1 MPNRIYKY
9 RDFSNRT
16 LEMVVNDSLYYA
28 HPSTFNDPLECHPLL
43 ETDLNETELEKI
55 LRNLVKER
63 VRAKMSVA
71 AKTMKLNGP
80 KMRDY
85 IERHSHWEADKSVA
99 EVEYNATNPDYDS
112 GDAKNHLFRHSIETE
127 LRQQYDRGVVS
138 FAEQETCP
146 LMWSHYGSQHRGI
159 CIGYSVPDA
168 AKDELHKVRYGGS
181 RLVKASQVSAML
193 DESDIA
199 RAQVDEAVLLRKA
212 ENWSYEQEWRLIG
225 RCGVHDS
232 PLELEEI
239 VFGMRCSNSTKYAVM
254 RALEGRD
261 KLVKFYEMRADTKTF
276 DLEKEEL
283 CYDDQ
288 LFVEFPR
295 RSLTTIEAFQD
306 FSAEISSAKA
316 E

>member
-1 MPNRIYKY
+1 
-9 RDFSNRT
+9 
-16 LEMVVNDSLYYA
+16 MVVNDELYYA

-55 LRNLVKER
+55 LWNLVKQR
-63 VRAKMSVA
+63 VGAKMSVA
-71 AKTMKLNGP
+71 AKTMKLQGP
-80 KMRDY
+80 KMQDY
-85 IERHSHWEADKSVA
+85 IERHSHWEADQSIA
-99 EVEYNATNPDYDS
+99 EVEYNATNPEYTS
-112 GDAKNHLFRHSIETE
+112 GDAKTHLFRYSIETE
-127 LRQQYDRGVVS
+127 LRRQYDRGIVS

-159 CIGYSVPDA
+159 CIGYSVPAA
-168 AKDELHKVRYGGS
+168 AKDNLHKVRYGGS

-225 RCGVHDS
+225 RCGVHYS

-239 VFGMRCSNSTKYAVM
+239 VFGMRCSDSAKYAVM
-254 RALEGRD
+254 RALEGRN
-261 KLVKFYEMRADTKTF
+261 KPVEFYEIRADTKTF
-276 DLEKEEL
+276 EL
-283 CYDDQ
+283 RKTELGYDDQ

-295 RSLTTIEAFQD
+295 RSLAHIEAFQD
-306 FSAEISSAKA
+306 LSREISSAKT